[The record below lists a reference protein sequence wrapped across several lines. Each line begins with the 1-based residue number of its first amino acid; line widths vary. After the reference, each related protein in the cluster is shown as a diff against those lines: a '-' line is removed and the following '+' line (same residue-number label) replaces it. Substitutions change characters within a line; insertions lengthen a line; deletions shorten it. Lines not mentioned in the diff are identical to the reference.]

1 MLAPQHI
8 QQTWLLQVKE
18 AGEKVEIVIFKFIL
32 KQR

>member
-8 QQTWLLQVKE
+8 QQAWPLQVIE
-18 AGEKVEIVIFKFIL
+18 AGERVALIIFKFIL